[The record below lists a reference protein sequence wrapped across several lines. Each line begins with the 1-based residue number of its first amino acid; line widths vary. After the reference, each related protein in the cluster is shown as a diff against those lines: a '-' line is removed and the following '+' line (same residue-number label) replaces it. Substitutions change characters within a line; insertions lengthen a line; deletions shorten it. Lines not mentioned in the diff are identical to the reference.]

1 MAARILEGESGHES
15 RLEGSWGKVAKL
27 GRTKLRTGHMVK
39 RAMPISGIPDDF
51 QLTEKTIAWV
61 NEKYPTVNIEGTLE
75 RFTESAQAH
84 GRMYADWQAAFK
96 TWVRKAIENKWDGVE
111 FKQGKV
117 QDPKWISI
125 LKEVEPYG
133 FRKPHALETPQA
145 YRTSF
150 ESWQRTQKRASAPV
164 LEFGPALKKMGHS

>member
-1 MAARILEGESGHES
+1 LIRVLPTETEDIEMARRSLQ
-15 RLEGSWGKVAKL
+15 V
-27 GRTKLRTGHMVK
+27 T
-39 RAMPISGIPDDF
+39 GIPEDF
-51 QLTEKTIAWV
+51 KLTEKTISYV
-61 NEKYPTVNIEGTLE
+61 TEKFPTVNIEGTLE

-84 GRMYADWQAAFK
+84 GRMYADWQAAFR

-133 FRKPHALETPQA
+133 FRQPHSLESVGA

-150 ESWQRTQKRASAPV
+150 EMWKRTQKTARPVAPV
-164 LEFGPALKKMGHS
+164 LEFGQALKKMGG